1 MSTETSK
8 RLVTLITTPKM
19 IITLKKVY
27 GNIRRSKITNGI
39 WQG

>member
-1 MSTETSK
+1 MSTVTSK
-8 RLVTLITTPKM
+8 RLVTHITTPKM
-19 IITLKKVY
+19 IFTLKVY